1 MAPRKRDTQVQED
14 GQTVYKPAKKAK
26 TVVKEEP
33 EDKKPVRLKPARTKT
48 GRLKPEAEK
57 EEKKPDKKPPRRY
70 EPEQKLTGREKKEKA
85 RAAAVARDRR
95 RAVSRAGD
103 GCVTMIALLTAVFE
117 VLGLLLCAAKAE
129 GAWDTQAVR
138 LCMVMAPL
146 GLLTTLAL
154 PRLLPMDS
162 LVMALTNFLCGVGVV
177 VLYTV
182 SPERGARQ
190 AMFYAMGL
198 AAMLVMS
205 EIVFHVRHF
214 RGLTLLGMALGI
226 GALFP
231 NITRRSLSSD
241 AETGTLGL
249 MGNGAKNWVSVPLL
263 GSFQPSE
270 IVKLSVVLAL
280 AYFFSAHRTV
290 WQMMPALLFAAACL
304 LLLMMQRDLGT
315 ALIYYLTTLVLFYVA
330 CGNVP
335 LTILG
340 LGGGAERTGARVV
353 EVGDVVDLAP
363 AAARRVHAA
372 ALGAGEGAQHAVVLV
387 GQGKPQVDAG
397 IDGRTV
403 GGEGYRLG
411 VGRVVTLLL
420 RNRFHAE
427 TVGRIGRKARQFNG
441 RPDRHGGPAGS
452 RIIPFVKLVG
462 VFRRPGDRRP
472 GERGRIVRLLDEPRR
487 GSAEHV
493 ARENHEIGELRVL
506 PFGGTERSRGKH
518 SETIGNT
525 RLHFETLRPEAR
537 RGRLQGRR
545 GVAGIEFEG
554 EAHGLDRLGD
564 APAHG
569 GRLVRN
575 RDGDIGHGKNFHVG
589 SRRRGVLAATDGK
602 GQHRGQ
608 Q

>member
-1 MAPRKRDTQVQED
+1 MAPRKRDAQMQED

-85 RAAAVARDRR
+85 RTAAVARDRR

-226 GALFP
+226 GALILPLAFGEW
-231 NITRRSLSSD
+231 N
-241 AETGTLGL
+241 
-249 MGNGAKNWVSVPLL
+249 NGAKNWVSVPLL

-340 LGGGAERTGARVV
+340 LGGGAGAAVLGYQIIQALLAIGSGGLFGVGLGQGTPEKIPAYYNDFIFAVV
-353 EVGDVVDLAP
+353 CEQLGQAFGVLLLAVYVLLILRGVTVVAR
-363 AAARRVHAA
+363 ARRSFEML
-372 ALGAGEGAQHAVVLV
+372 LGCGVLTML
-387 GQGKPQVDAG
+387 G
-397 IDGRTV
+397 IQT
-403 GGEGYRLG
+403 
-411 VGRVVTLLL
+411 
-420 RNRFHAE
+420 FM
-427 TVGRIGRKARQFNG
+427 I
-441 RPDRHGGPAGS
+441 
-452 RIIPFVKLVG
+452 
-462 VFRRPGDRRP
+462 
-472 GERGRIVRLLDEPRR
+472 
-487 GSAEHV
+487 
-493 ARENHEIGELRVL
+493 
-506 PFGGTERSRGKH
+506 
-518 SETIGNT
+518 
-525 RLHFETLRPEAR
+525 
-537 RGRLQGRR
+537 
-545 GVAGIEFEG
+545 VAGVIKMIPLTGVTMPFLSYG
-554 EAHGLDRLGD
+554 GSSLLSCMAMIGILHGASARAQENLEEDILC
-564 APAHG
+564 
-569 GRLVRN
+569 VR
-575 RDGDIGHGKNFHVG
+575 G
-589 SRRRGVLAATDGK
+589 
-602 GQHRGQ
+602 
-608 Q
+608 